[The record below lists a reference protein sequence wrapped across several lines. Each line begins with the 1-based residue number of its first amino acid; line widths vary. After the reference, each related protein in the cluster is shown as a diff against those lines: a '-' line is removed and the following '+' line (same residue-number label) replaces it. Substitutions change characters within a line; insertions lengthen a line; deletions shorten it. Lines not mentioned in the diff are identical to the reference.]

1 MKKDNKNFILRRR
14 KKPHGV
20 TPLASW
26 KGSGGGEG
34 GCVVERRSCWCST
47 ITPEFSTHCEQKRCY
62 VKESNSHAPQFR
74 LFPPNVLSQT
84 PQKGNRHQSDG
95 ASLRVVFTV
104 YDLTKSKKT
113 TGIVLIELLTCPA
126 FATLQFGLGD
136 DRVFPKGV
144 CPCEDMLSCFFS
156 RL

>member
-1 MKKDNKNFILRRR
+1 MKKENKNFILLRR
-14 KKPHGV
+14 KKSQGV
-20 TPLASW
+20 TSLASW
-26 KGSGGGEG
+26 EGSRGGGG
-34 GCVVERRSCWCST
+34 GCVVERRSCWCSA
-47 ITPEFSTHCEQKRCY
+47 IIPEFSTHSEQKRCY

-84 PQKGNRHQSDG
+84 PQKGNRHQSDS
-95 ASLRVVFTV
+95 ASLRVDFTV

-136 DRVFPKGV
+136 DRIFPKGGLPLRRHAV
-144 CPCEDMLSCFFS
+144 MFFS